1 MKKVRIVTYDAKR
14 PDHRAAFRD
23 LNLVW
28 IEEHFFVED
37 GDRYEL
43 DNPEAHILAPG
54 GQILFAE
61 SDEQGSVEVLGTC
74 ALMARP
80 DAVYYL
86 AKMAVATKARGR
98 GIGRTLAEAA
108 IATTRAL
115 GGVRLEL
122 TSNRVLAPA
131 ITLYSS
137 LGFVEVPMPQTEY
150 KRANIKM
157 VLDL

>member
-1 MKKVRIVTYDAKR
+1 MRITAFDPKR
-14 PDHRAAFRD
+14 PDHRTAFRD

-43 DNPEAHILAPG
+43 DDPEAQIIEPG

-61 SDEQGSVEVLGTC
+61 NDEGGSVEVLGTC
-74 ALMARP
+74 ALMAQP
-80 DAVYYL
+80 DRVYYL

-98 GIGRTLAEAA
+98 GIGRALAEAA
-108 IATTRAL
+108 IARARAM

-122 TSNRVLAPA
+122 T
-131 ITLYSS
+131 
-137 LGFVEVPMPQTEY
+137 
-150 KRANIKM
+150 
-157 VLDL
+157 